1 MLKLADFVGRLHRVE
16 DLVEHDPV
24 DGDHRVVLG
33 DDLLG
38 IDVHHL
44 FHHVLAHAD
53 AVDQRNDQMQTGTQ
67 GLGVTPEPLN
77 RIFLTLRHRFDAQKD
92 KRDGKNQQNYDEN
105 RKG

>member
-1 MLKLADFVGRLHRVE
+1 MAELAHLVGRLHRVE
-16 DLVEHDPV
+16 DLVEHHAV

-38 IDVHHL
+38 VHVHHL

-53 AVDQRNDQMQTGTQ
+53 AVDQRHDQMQAGAQ
-67 GLGVTPEPLN
+67 SLGIAPEAL
-77 RIFLTLRHRFDAQKD
+77 HRVLLALGHGFDAHED
-92 KRDGKNQQNYDEN
+92 KRNRENQQNNDEN